1 MKNKIK
7 KSINNFFFFYNKKVY
22 SNHKVS
28 FSQEGEDR
36 ILEHIFKGKKEG
48 FYIDIG
54 ANNPTKFNNT
64 YLFYL
69 KGWRGINIEP
79 NPDFIPF
86 FKQLRPGDTNLN
98 VGISDKEEIIDYYV
112 FDESCVNTFSKER
125 KQYLTKETNF
135 KLINTIKIKCY
146 PLCEILNDNLSVNQ
160 DIDFMSIDTEGFDF
174 KILKSNNWS
183 KFLPK
188 YILVEDHHKPIK
200 DIISSEISKYLEANG
215 YSFYYR
221 TYNTSFFKL
230 LK

>member
-98 VGISDKEEIIDYYV
+98 VGISDKEESLNYYV
-112 FDESCVNTFSKER
+112 FDEPGVNTFSTDR
-125 KQYLTKETNF
+125 KLYLTTKTHF
-135 KLINTIKIKCY
+135 KLIKTLKIKCF
-146 PLCEILNDNLSVNQ
+146 PLRKILNDNLSENQ
-160 DIDFMSIDTEGFDF
+160 EIDFMSIDTEGFDL
-174 KILKSNNWS
+174 KILKSNDWS
-183 KFLPK
+183 KFIPK
-188 YILVEDHHKPIK
+188 YVLVEEHHKPIK
-200 DIISSEISKYLEANG
+200 ELINSEITQFLNEKG

-230 LK
+230 VK